1 MVAEPSKEVFSMLKQ
16 LWLTEDEQEL
26 IVKGLYDW
34 RNALEPDCLL
44 RPELEELIL
53 KVIDAPAKKSC
64 FRRRF
69 T

>member
-1 MVAEPSKEVFSMLKQ
+1 MLKQ
-16 LWLTEDEQEL
+16 LWMTEDEQEL
-26 IVKGLYDW
+26 IVNGLYDW

-53 KVIDAPAKKSC
+53 KVIDAPVKKSF

>member
-1 MVAEPSKEVFSMLKQ
+1 MLKQ
-16 LWLTEDEQEL
+16 LWMTEDEQEL
-26 IVKGLYDW
+26 IVKALYDW

-53 KVIDAPAKKSC
+53 KVIDAPTRKSF

>member
-1 MVAEPSKEVFSMLKQ
+1 MLKQ
-16 LWLTEDEQEL
+16 LWMTEDEQKL

-53 KVIDAPAKKSC
+53 KVIDAPAKKSF

>member
-1 MVAEPSKEVFSMLKQ
+1 MMKQ
-16 LWLTEDEQEL
+16 LWMTEDEQEL
-26 IVKGLYDW
+26 VFKGLYDW

-53 KVIDAPAKKSC
+53 KVIDAPAKKSF

>member
-1 MVAEPSKEVFSMLKQ
+1 M
-16 LWLTEDEQEL
+16 TEDEQEL

-53 KVIDAPAKKSC
+53 KVIDAPAKKSF

>member
-1 MVAEPSKEVFSMLKQ
+1 MLK
-16 LWLTEDEQEL
+16 LLLMTEDEQEL

-53 KVIDAPAKKSC
+53 KVIDAPAKKS
-64 FRRRF
+64 FFKRRF

>member
-1 MVAEPSKEVFSMLKQ
+1 MLKQ
-16 LWLTEDEQEL
+16 FWMTEDEQAL

-53 KVIDAPAKKSC
+53 KVIDAPARKSL

>member
-1 MVAEPSKEVFSMLKQ
+1 MMKQ
-16 LWLTEDEQEL
+16 LWMTEDEQEL

-34 RNALEPDCLL
+34 RNALESDCLL

-53 KVIDAPAKKSC
+53 KVIDAPARKSF

>member
-1 MVAEPSKEVFSMLKQ
+1 MLKQ
-16 LWLTEDEQEL
+16 LWMTEDEQEL

-44 RPELEELIL
+44 RPELEELIM
-53 KVIDAPAKKSC
+53 KVIDAPAKKSI
-64 FRRRF
+64 FRRMF

>member
-1 MVAEPSKEVFSMLKQ
+1 MIKQ
-16 LWLTEDEQEL
+16 LWMTEGEQEL

-53 KVIDAPAKKSC
+53 KVIDAPARKSF

>member
-1 MVAEPSKEVFSMLKQ
+1 MLKQ
-16 LWLTEDEQEL
+16 LWMTEDEQEL
-26 IVKGLYDW
+26 IVTGLYDW

-53 KVIDAPAKKSC
+53 KVIDAPARKSI

>member
-1 MVAEPSKEVFSMLKQ
+1 MLK
-16 LWLTEDEQEL
+16 LLLMTEDEQEL

-53 KVIDAPAKKSC
+53 KVIDAPARKSF

>member
-1 MVAEPSKEVFSMLKQ
+1 MIKQ
-16 LWLTEDEQEL
+16 LWMTEGEQEL

-53 KVIDAPAKKSC
+53 KVIDAPAKKSF
-64 FRRRF
+64 FRRRV